1 MLLPVRVK
9 FFLVILI
16 SVAFLAQEEVDCY
29 SPEYL
34 QGNAQGREPRT
45 FGLLQEKTD
54 SLVFGWN
61 QFVEQGI
68 EYLVL
73 EREVNWALDDT
84 VTVLSGDTAEINVI
98 GQSCKPEKYNII
110 AKTSISII
118 YYARAKR
125 SLTYIRVPRITNVH
139 LPLYTD
145 ASPYL
150 TWKTDESFC
159 SENDVIVIFRGY
171 SDQPLE
177 LHFIPNTDKNFYLE
191 NQGNSEGITEEV
203 IISTLHGERFS
214 LPKLVTRGGESNA
227 ESHSHDRGN
236 QAKHD
241 YQEDEEEIIIERPV
255 VSRKEDGLGDRTV
268 DTTKKMASAVETA
281 TQAPVDTAKKMALAV
296 ETTTQPP
303 VAMAKV
309 ATVGIPKQFPQ
320 TTNIE
325 KEEVQSA
332 STGIIVAIVV
342 VSVSM
347 IFAILYFSY
356 RRCCKQKSVK

>member
-125 SLTYIRVPRITNVH
+125 SLTYIR
-139 LPLYTD
+139 
-145 ASPYL
+145 
-150 TWKTDESFC
+150 
-159 SENDVIVIFRGY
+159 
-171 SDQPLE
+171 
-177 LHFIPNTDKNFYLE
+177 
-191 NQGNSEGITEEV
+191 
-203 IISTLHGERFS
+203 
-214 LPKLVTRGGESNA
+214 VTRGGESNA